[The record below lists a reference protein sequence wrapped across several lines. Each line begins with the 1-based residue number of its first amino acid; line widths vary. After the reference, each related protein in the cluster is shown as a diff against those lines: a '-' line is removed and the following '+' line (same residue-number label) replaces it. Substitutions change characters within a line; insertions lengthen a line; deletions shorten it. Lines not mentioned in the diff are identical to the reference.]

1 MTLINDM
8 KNMKCTSTEEIIRD
22 YIFDNPNDVL
32 KMTTRELSEKT
43 FTSPTAISRF
53 CKKLGAQGFPQFKLL
68 LSSEVP
74 LLQNQMFIDDILPLK
89 KNDTAFQTI
98 SKMKN
103 LQIAAIEETAKELDY
118 QEIQD
123 LVSILMK
130 TEKIDFYGIGI
141 NYYISEEIRYLL
153 TRIGKK
159 VTIRDNK
166 NEKIAQVLSSNK
178 DNVAFVLSHTGEE
191 KEQIEIAKILKSKGT
206 TIVTLTGYKDSL
218 LAKLS
223 DFHFYIKPGRR
234 FVDMG
239 PIIFSTSTRYVLYT
253 IFGYLFTF
261 CYEQQ
266 KEEFEL
272 YAQLANYETQFYE

>member
-53 CKKLGAQGFPQFKLL
+53 CKKLGAQGFPQCKMLF
-68 LSSEVP
+68 SSEAA
-74 LLQNQMFIDDILPLK
+74 LLKNKTFIDDILPLK
-89 KNDTAFQTI
+89 KNDTTFQTI

-118 QEIQD
+118 QEIQN

-178 DNVAFVLSHTGEE
+178 ENVAFVLSHTGEE

-206 TIVTLTGYKDSL
+206 IIVTLTGYKDL

-239 PIIFSTSTRYVLYT
+239 PIIFFFFSRYVLYT

-266 KEEFEL
+266 KEEFEV